1 MDLNNEQEALFE
13 VIKRAQKDAGQELR
27 AKRVCRNSVVMSTWA
42 LASAM
47 DELINEDIPAD
58 EVSHTTSN
66 EQALLVFMSLVSMKI
81 GVRLLSITPD
91 KHGYESKILTFTY
104 SPVGKEKAEMYKKE
118 QERLGRKR
126 RTLYMTDAE
135 FEACQKLLA
144 QSRQTETEVW

>member
-1 MDLNNEQEALFE
+1 MELSNEQEALFE
-13 VIKRAQKDAGQELR
+13 VIKKAQKDAGQELR
-27 AKRVCRNSVVMSTWA
+27 TKRVCRNSVTMNTWA

-47 DELINEDIPAD
+47 DELINEDLPED
-58 EVSHTTSN
+58 EVGHMTSN

-91 KHGYESKILTFTY
+91 KHGHDSQILTFTY
-104 SPVGKEKAEMYKKE
+104 SPVGKEKAEIYKKE

-135 FEACQKLLA
+135 FDACQKLLA
-144 QSRQTETEVW
+144 KARQAAAE